1 MKHKKNLKI
10 NISEKKVKDFKSS
23 PVLIRQVHYITNT
36 INKLK
41 NVKQSV
47 IVENNNYKYKYSRK

>member
-36 INKLK
+36 INK
-41 NVKQSV
+41 NFFKQF
-47 IVENNNYKYKYSRK
+47 NF

>member
-23 PVLIRQVHYITNT
+23 PVLIRQVHYIKNSLD
-36 INKLK
+36 KLK
-41 NVKQSV
+41 NVKHTV
-47 IVENNNYKYKYSRK
+47 IIENNNHKYNRK